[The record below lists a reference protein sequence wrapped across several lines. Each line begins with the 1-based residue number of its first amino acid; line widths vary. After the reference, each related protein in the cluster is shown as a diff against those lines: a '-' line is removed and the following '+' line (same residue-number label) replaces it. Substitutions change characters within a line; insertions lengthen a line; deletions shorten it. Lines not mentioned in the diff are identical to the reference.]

1 MAKSKEKKVHPKPPA
16 DVKTVLAMKKVIGE
30 RKANLAKRKESATKD
45 GKFNRLDPKYRMA
58 LKRVK
63 RAQRRLLSEAYRLQP
78 HKTGI
83 KAPEP
88 APAPAAA
95 AAAATPAEGEKKE

>member
-16 DVKTVLAMKKVIGE
+16 DVKTVVEMKKIIDG
-30 RKANLAKRKESATKD
+30 RKASLTKRAQAATKD
-45 GKFNRLDPKYRMA
+45 GKLNRLDPKYRLAM
-58 LKRVK
+58 KRVK

-83 KAPEP
+83 KPP
-88 APAPAAA
+88 APAPAAVAEA
-95 AAAATPAEGEKKE
+95 APAAEGEKKE